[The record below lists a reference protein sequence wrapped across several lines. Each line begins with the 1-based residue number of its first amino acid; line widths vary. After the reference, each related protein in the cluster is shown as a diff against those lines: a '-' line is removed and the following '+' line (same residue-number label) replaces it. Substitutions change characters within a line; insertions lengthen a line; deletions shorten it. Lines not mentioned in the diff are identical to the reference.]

1 MQHADL
7 KIFIYLLVC
16 CSPPFEFLPNRTL
29 LRRIWLCVRRMLFW
43 HANSINEGVKQTTA
57 SGRTD
62 TQAAARA
69 TRACTPTRFN
79 TLTRTPG
86 DAEPGL
92 WSRQARYCRPSDA
105 VRRPPASGANKP
117 YCDTMIPAL
126 RKFVKAQITLL
137 PCKLR
142 KKKKH
147 SICVNR
153 FENKI
158 K

>member
-69 TRACTPTRFN
+69 TRACTP
-79 TLTRTPG
+79 
-86 DAEPGL
+86 
-92 WSRQARYCRPSDA
+92 
-105 VRRPPASGANKP
+105 
-117 YCDTMIPAL
+117 
-126 RKFVKAQITLL
+126 
-137 PCKLR
+137 
-142 KKKKH
+142 H
-147 SICVNR
+147 SIQHTHPHPRRCRAWAVVASSSVL
-153 FENKI
+153 
-158 K
+158 